1 MQICLSE
8 GVGSTMFLP
17 KDVIVKFSDIQSTM
31 KSTKILFDKEINIT
45 LKRDVFSSHL

>member
-8 GVGSTMFLP
+8 GVGSTMSLP